1 MYKIIEKTTGYVI
14 DIAKINVETRKELE
28 NAGFICKKVGA

>member
-28 NAGFICKKVGA
+28 EVGFICEKVGA

>member
-1 MYKIIEKTTGYVI
+1 MYKIIEKITGYIV

-28 NAGFICKKVGA
+28 NAGFICEKVGA